1 MIRSMTGYGRSELVR
16 GDLKFTVEMKSVNN
30 RYLDISIKMPRQL
43 NPFESAIKAELK
55 KYMQRGKVD
64 VFISMEDL
72 AESNVTIRYN
82 RTVAQQYLDHLR
94 QMAEDFGLENDI
106 KVSALSR
113 YPDVLTMEEESPDTS
128 DYWEPLREAIDLAA
142 QQFYEARTREGGF
155 LRDDLLAKL
164 DEMQENVEFITQR
177 APVIVET
184 YRRQLYEKVSDLLQ
198 GTAIDEGRILEE
210 VTIYSDKVC
219 VDEELVRLR
228 SHIEAVRTE
237 LSGDEGVGRKLD
249 FIAQEM
255 NRESNTILSKSDD
268 LAVSDRAIELKT
280 CVEKIREQIQ
290 NIE

>member
-64 VFISMEDL
+64 VFISLEDL

-94 QMAEDFGLENDI
+94 QMAEDFRLENDI

-164 DEMQENVEFITQR
+164 DEM
-177 APVIVET
+177 
-184 YRRQLYEKVSDLLQ
+184 
-198 GTAIDEGRILEE
+198 
-210 VTIYSDKVC
+210 
-219 VDEELVRLR
+219 
-228 SHIEAVRTE
+228 
-237 LSGDEGVGRKLD
+237 
-249 FIAQEM
+249 
-255 NRESNTILSKSDD
+255 
-268 LAVSDRAIELKT
+268 
-280 CVEKIREQIQ
+280 
-290 NIE
+290 